1 MSDSEVVNPFSS
13 TRLFNS
19 QPSFWKMTSNAIS
32 PRPDNERQHAWS
44 GGKKANDF
52 TTPRETDMIT
62 PRSARAVFTTPRFSA
77 RDIADDFKTPRHG
90 NLLSEIQE
98 SELEDSSADIL
109 DDAIQCIRHG
119 HNDEIQELLKNG
131 LSSEC
136 SDEHGNTLFII
147 ACQNGN
153 KRICK
158 LLLRFGANINA
169 QNDRGNTGLHY
180 CFAYGYGPLGE
191 YLLSKSADDSI
202 ENAYSLN
209 CYHGIDDNGAATA
222 PDRNN

>member
-1 MSDSEVVNPFSS
+1 
-13 TRLFNS
+13 
-19 QPSFWKMTSNAIS
+19 MTSNAIS

-153 KRICK
+153 K
-158 LLLRFGANINA
+158 
-169 QNDRGNTGLHY
+169 DRGNTGLHY
-180 CFAYGYGPLGE
+180 CFAYGYGPLGVRCVE
-191 YLLSKSADDSI
+191 DSCI
-202 ENAYSLN
+202 YKKKRI
-209 CYHGIDDNGAATA
+209 CVF
-222 PDRNN
+222 